1 MLWIWDDV
9 VFYAFLRSQVHRHH
23 LVFYSFLC
31 YRSNSITIYTDLNWL
46 MASHTH
52 ILYNMLGGG
61 GSLFLGVLT
70 FFLIIFW
77 LIHITRMTVIG
88 IKSRN
93 FNQPYR
99 RACYALFMYV
109 LFIFISFHTYTLARI
124 EIEVAVLDTI
134 ISIILTFKL
143 QNHSKHLFFML
154 INNRQFVI
162 KKKRP
167 NAVLLF
173 VFVAVVVF
181 VFK

>member
-1 MLWIWDDV
+1 MWF
-9 VFYAFLRSQVHRHH
+9 FYAFLRSQVHRHH
-23 LVFYSFLC
+23 FVFYSFLC

-109 LFIFISFHTYTLARI
+109 LFIFISFHFTHTR
-124 EIEVAVLDTI
+124 T
-134 ISIILTFKL
+134 
-143 QNHSKHLFFML
+143 HSYRDRGGCSRYHHQHNLNIQTAKSF
-154 INNRQFVI
+154 
-162 KKKRP
+162 
-167 NAVLLF
+167 
-173 VFVAVVVF
+173 
-181 VFK
+181 